1 MNNKIVASSIKN
13 LQLGTAI
20 LNIKDALHNNHYK
33 KYSAV
38 VLSYVVLFSVSV
50 RVLLKIKLSLG
61 SLLTIDLYAL
71 LDVL

>member
-38 VLSYVVLFSVSV
+38 VLSYVVLFSV
-50 RVLLKIKLSLG
+50 RVFVIIKLSLG
-61 SLLTIDLYAL
+61 SLLTIDLYDL